1 MGWSIVYILANS
13 GCAALLFKTSCV
25 CVCVGSGRAVSGGPV
40 LRAHSVVNFYLF
52 LC

>member
-1 MGWSIVYILANS
+1 MSWSVVYILANS

-25 CVCVGSGRAVSGGPV
+25 CVCGQWESSEWWTCVKSTFS
-40 LRAHSVVNFYLF
+40 